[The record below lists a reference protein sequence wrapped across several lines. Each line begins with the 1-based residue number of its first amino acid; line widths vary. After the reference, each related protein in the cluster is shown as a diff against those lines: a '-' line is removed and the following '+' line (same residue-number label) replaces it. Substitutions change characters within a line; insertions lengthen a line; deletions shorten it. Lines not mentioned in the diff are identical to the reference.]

1 MGEIFEFFDKK
12 VSVQGNFEV
21 TYLKED
27 KITIK
32 KEVMHTLNSF
42 PYKSGHIFNLGSGI
56 TPDIDPDKVAFL
68 IDCVREL
75 SSER

>member
-1 MGEIFEFFDKK
+1 
-12 VSVQGNFEV
+12 
-21 TYLKED
+21 
-27 KITIK
+27 
-32 KEVMHTLNSF
+32 MHTLNSF